1 MKLPTTPEWF
11 DHRAVVAVIL
21 AFGVSASIVI
31 IAAGA
36 TFHRGSIS
44 SEESNLLS
52 TVLGAAIGA
61 VATYLGITFSSR
73 DRGEP
78 PSA

>member
-21 AFGVSASIVI
+21 SFGIAAAIVI
-31 IAAGA
+31 IAVGA
-36 TFHRGSIS
+36 TFHRGAIS
-44 SEESNLLS
+44 NEESNLLS

-61 VATYLGITFSSR
+61 VATYLGISFSNR
-73 DRGEP
+73 AGPDG
-78 PSA
+78 